1 MRKSR
6 LNKVK
11 QAWLGL
17 PETWRTQLASAWHTF
32 IPAFIGSLLISFQVT
47 GGTNITADLV
57 LSILL
62 AATRA
67 GFKAV
72 SVWFFSLFVKDSV

>member
-1 MRKSR
+1 MQKK
-6 LNKVK
+6 NKLK
-11 QAWLGL
+11 RFWLSF
-17 PETWRTQLASAWHTF
+17 PESWRVQLASAFHTF
-32 IPAFIGSLLISFQVT
+32 VPAFIGSVLISFQVT
-47 GGTNITADLV
+47 GGTRITTDIA

-72 SVWFFSLFVKDSV
+72 SVWFFSTFSKDSV